1 MSGDLRDVGVV
12 DYDGDALDFLS
23 KAGFIGR
30 LSF

>member
-1 MSGDLRDVGVV
+1 MSGDLRGVGVV
-12 DYDGDALDFLS
+12 EYDNGALDFSL